1 MLSGKKILVIICGGI
16 AAYKALELIRRLKNL
31 NAQIFPVMT
40 PAAKNFVTEMSVG
53 VLAESKVYSE
63 LFDLQDESEIGHIN
77 LARSADLIIV
87 APATANFLAK
97 VASGICSNL
106 AETIVAAANC
116 RVIMIPAMNVKM
128 WERKTN
134 QRAVETLKG
143 DGVHFIGPA
152 YGEMACG
159 DFGEGRFEDLDVIET
174 SIKNFFGSKKLF
186 GKRILITSGSTQ
198 EPIDPIRF
206 ISNRSSGK
214 QGSSIASALIE
225 LGAEVIFISGPSTE
239 SSPEGVNLIKV
250 ETAEQMFEEA
260 LSQKN
265 IDVAI
270 CVAAVGD
277 WRVKRLSKNKL
288 KKGLESE
295 LNLQLVQN
303 KDILKTI
310 SQSKNRPRLVIGF
323 SAETQ
328 KVIEHAKEKR
338 ANKKCDWI
346 LANDVSRSDSSMGG
360 DFNVI
365 TLVTSEG
372 VESWPKLSKYEVA
385 IRLAERISKAI

>member
-1 MLSGKKILVIICGGI
+1 MLSGKKVLVIICGGI

-31 NAQIFPVMT
+31 NAQILPVMT
-40 PAAKNFVTEMSVG
+40 SAAKNFVTEMSVG

-116 RVIMIPAMNVKM
+116 RVVMIPAMNVKM

-143 DGVHFIGPA
+143 DGVYFIGPA

-159 DFGEGRFEDLDVIET
+159 DYGEGRFEDLDVIET

-214 QGSSIASALIE
+214 QGSSIASALSE

-310 SQSKNRPRLVIGF
+310 SQSENRPRLVIGF

-328 KVIEHAKEKR
+328 KVIEHAKEKI
-338 ANKKCDWI
+338 AIKKCDWI

-372 VESWPKLSKYEVA
+372 VESWPKLSKYEVG

>member
-16 AAYKALELIRRLKNL
+16 AAYKALELIRRLKSL

-40 PAAKNFVTEMSVG
+40 PAAKHFVTEMSVG

-87 APATANFLAK
+87 VPATANFLAK

-152 YGEMACG
+152 CGEMACG

-186 GKRILITSGSTQ
+186 GKRILITSGSTH

-214 QGSSIASALIE
+214 QGSSIASALSE

-239 SSPEGVNLIKV
+239 NSPEGVNLIKV

-277 WRVKRLSKNKL
+277 WRVKRLSKNKI
-288 KKGLESE
+288 KKDLESE
-295 LNLQLVQN
+295 LNLQLVKN

-328 KVIEHAKEKR
+328 KVVEHAKEKR
-338 ANKKCDWI
+338 ANKMCDWI

-365 TLVTSEG
+365 TLVTSQG
-372 VESWPKLSKYEVA
+372 VETWPKLSKYEVG
-385 IRLAERISKAI
+385 IRLAERISNAI

>member
-1 MLSGKKILVIICGGI
+1 MLSGKKVLVIICGGI

-143 DGVHFIGPA
+143 DGVYFIGPA

-159 DFGEGRFEDLDVIET
+159 DYGEGRFEDLDVIET

-214 QGSSIASALIE
+214 QGSSIASALSE

-338 ANKKCDWI
+338 VNKKCDWI

-372 VESWPKLSKYEVA
+372 VESWPKLSKYEVG

>member
-1 MLSGKKILVIICGGI
+1 MLSGKKVLVIICGGI

-143 DGVHFIGPA
+143 DGVYFIGPA

-159 DFGEGRFEDLDVIET
+159 D
-174 SIKNFFGSKKLF
+174 
-186 GKRILITSGSTQ
+186 
-198 EPIDPIRF
+198 
-206 ISNRSSGK
+206 
-214 QGSSIASALIE
+214 
-225 LGAEVIFISGPSTE
+225 
-239 SSPEGVNLIKV
+239 
-250 ETAEQMFEEA
+250 
-260 LSQKN
+260 
-265 IDVAI
+265 
-270 CVAAVGD
+270 
-277 WRVKRLSKNKL
+277 
-288 KKGLESE
+288 
-295 LNLQLVQN
+295 
-303 KDILKTI
+303 
-310 SQSKNRPRLVIGF
+310 
-323 SAETQ
+323 
-328 KVIEHAKEKR
+328 
-338 ANKKCDWI
+338 
-346 LANDVSRSDSSMGG
+346 
-360 DFNVI
+360 
-365 TLVTSEG
+365 
-372 VESWPKLSKYEVA
+372 
-385 IRLAERISKAI
+385 

>member
-1 MLSGKKILVIICGGI
+1 MLSGKKVLVIICGGI
-16 AAYKALELIRRLKNL
+16 AAYKTLELIRRLKNL
-31 NAQIFPVMT
+31 NAQVLPVMT
-40 PAAKNFVTEMSVG
+40 SAAKNFVTEMSVG

-97 VASGICSNL
+97 VASGVCSNL

-159 DFGEGRFEDLDVIET
+159 DFGKGRFEDLDVIET

-186 GKRILITSGSTQ
+186 GKRILITSGSTY

-214 QGSSIASALIE
+214 QGSSIASALSE

-239 SSPEGVNLIKV
+239 NSPEGVNVIKV
-250 ETAEQMFEEA
+250 ETAEQMFKEA

-346 LANDVSRSDSSMGG
+346 LANDVSRSNSSMGG

-372 VESWPKLSKYEVA
+372 VENWPKLSKYEVG
-385 IRLAERISKAI
+385 IRLAKRISEAI